1 MCYPD
6 TTRYLIGAEL
16 EFFTMV
22 MMMFRR
28 VLKIGFVIVKVIYD
42 VDFEHA
48 PNLIVAYY
56 YFYVVV
62 VYNHLLSSILVVISP
77 PPI

>member
-1 MCYPD
+1 MRYPD
-6 TTRYLIGAEL
+6 TTQYLIGAEL

-48 PNLIVAYY
+48 PHFDCCV
-56 YFYVVV
+56 
-62 VYNHLLSSILVVISP
+62 LLLLCSSSLQ
-77 PPI
+77 